1 MYQRLIGA
9 CALAVVSM
17 NAIDAHEL
25 DRAGLLHR
33 VAGNTIHFHGAAEDV
48 YEFLAPAGEI
58 RGESSVHGKY
68 RARWRLLDDRTLC
81 LETADPM
88 ASGCVGVELDGDRIT
103 FVRRDGVVE
112 GPFELLAGN
121 PRKL

>member
-9 CALAVVSM
+9 CLLAAMSM
-17 NAIDAHEL
+17 NAAGAKEL

-33 VAGNTIHFHGAAEDV
+33 VAGNTIHFQGAGEDV
-48 YEFLAPAGEI
+48 FEFLAPAGEI

-81 LETADPM
+81 FESADPM
-88 ASGCVGVELDGDRIT
+88 ASGCVAVDLDGSRIT

-112 GPFELLAGN
+112 GPFELLRGN